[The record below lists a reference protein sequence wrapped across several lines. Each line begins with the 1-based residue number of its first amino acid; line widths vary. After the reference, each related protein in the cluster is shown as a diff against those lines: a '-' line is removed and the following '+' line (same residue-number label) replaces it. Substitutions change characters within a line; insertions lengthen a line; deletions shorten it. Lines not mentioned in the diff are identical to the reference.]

1 MVERRPPKPEVEGSS
16 PSSPALVLLRGIC
29 NMITAI
35 RRYFKSISTE
45 MNKVSWMTKRQ
56 ILNSTFIVGV
66 FALVITLF
74 LFLLDL
80 ALVNIID
87 FFDSGDLG

>member
-1 MVERRPPKPEVEGSS
+1 
-16 PSSPALVLLRGIC
+16 
-29 NMITAI
+29 MITAI

-45 MNKVSWMTKRQ
+45 MNKVSWMTKSQ
-56 ILNSTFIVGV
+56 ILNSTFIVGF

>member
-1 MVERRPPKPEVEGSS
+1 
-16 PSSPALVLLRGIC
+16 
-29 NMITAI
+29 MITAI

-45 MNKVSWMTKRQ
+45 MNKVSWMTKGQ

-80 ALVNIID
+80 ALVEIKSILSS
-87 FFDSGDLG
+87 FFDNGDLG

>member
-1 MVERRPPKPEVEGSS
+1 
-16 PSSPALVLLRGIC
+16 
-29 NMITAI
+29 MITAI

-45 MNKVSWMTKRQ
+45 MNKVSWMTKSQ
-56 ILNSTFIVGV
+56 ILNSTFIVAF

>member
-1 MVERRPPKPEVEGSS
+1 
-16 PSSPALVLLRGIC
+16 
-29 NMITAI
+29 MITAI